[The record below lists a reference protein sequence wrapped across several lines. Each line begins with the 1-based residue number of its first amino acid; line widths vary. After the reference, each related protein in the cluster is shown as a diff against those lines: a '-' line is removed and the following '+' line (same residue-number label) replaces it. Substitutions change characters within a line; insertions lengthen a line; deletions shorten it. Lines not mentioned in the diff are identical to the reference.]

1 MTGKKSWTHL
11 SGVWREAAGELYTPP
26 RAGSAAAK
34 KGTAWL
40 AVGHLAQQ
48 LPEDTGTRDDAVCHM
63 LYVP

>member
-1 MTGKKSWTHL
+1 M
-11 SGVWREAAGELYTPP
+11 WREAAGELYTPP

-34 KGTAWL
+34 EGTAWL